1 MTLIIY
7 RMVLGFLLNL
17 LRLLGSAV
25 RHLPPEH
32 WILVLIRVVFSTIF
46 YSLCLQTSTLR
57 RIRPSLPSNSM
68 MTNISGLISGTEE
81 TAYRGEVQRE
91 FDRCA
96 SNDFGLN
103 IKKTILW
110 LILGKGIYHFSPFCL
125 LSLMTSLS
133 NRPTLSNILKRQSP
147 VSWAG

>member
-32 WILVLIRVVFSTIF
+32 WIRAHQGCILYHFLFALFTNKYASADPPILAVKF
-46 YSLCLQTSTLR
+46 YDD
-57 RIRPSLPSNSM
+57 
-68 MTNISGLISGTEE
+68 TNISGLISGTEE

-110 LILGKGIYHFSPFCL
+110 LILGKGMFHFSPFCL
-125 LSLMTSLS
+125 LSLMTSVEQA
-133 NRPTLSNILKRQSP
+133 NFVKHLKRQSP